1 MRAGRSTSPR
11 SRACTRRSAPGRSPA
26 STSPTPGAAGASM
39 PDGAPPRADA
49 SSSGSATSSR
59 RSRRISGSGSST
71 PPGKPSSAAIRP
83 GRSGTAP
90 TGRASS
96 ASMSSSPPSVT
107 GSSARSR
114 RVIACRS
121 CSSPATLTRRAS
133 RCTSRWPTRG
143 SARAAAHA
151 SSAIP
156 ASASARRAS
165 TRWWTTARA
174 AGGCRST
181 PPTACTARPATSR
194 TRTTSSPGRRPK
206 AARGRTTRRCS
217 MANVAP
223 ESELWRPSPARIRD
237 ANLTRFTSCVNARR
251 GTRLGDYSEL
261 YAWSLA
267 EPAAFWS
274 ELARFAD
281 VRAEWGAG
289 PLIEHPERMPGAR
302 FFPQARLNFAEN
314 LLRFDD
320 GREAL
325 VFRNECGALRSLS
338 YRELRAEE
346 ARIAD
351 GLRAAGV
358 AAGDRVAGFVPNLP
372 EAAIAMLAT
381 ATIGAIWSS
390 CSPDFGVR
398 GVLDRFGQIAPR
410 VLFTADGYFYAGK
423 QLDSLASMSEVLAK
437 LPSVERVVVI
447 PYAER
452 EPGLARL
459 GAAASRAVLWEEFG
473 SGSAP
478 PEFALH
484 PFNHPLYI
492 LYSSGTTGV
501 PKCIVHGAGGTLLQ
515 HLKEHLL
522 HTDLKRS
529 DRLFYFTTCG
539 WMMWNW
545 LMSGLACGATLV
557 LYDGSPFH
565 PQPGVP
571 RRAPVPRARHG
582 GRHLRR
588 CRPSAARRAR
598 GARVHGAL
606 PLDADRVLERSRRSQ
621 VPGRLL
627 RALPRRLA
635 PRRLRR
641 AHRARRTRDLRALG
655 CGAEPR
661 RRAHRHRGDLFRGR
675 EPAADSGSARGRPGL
690 AGRRAGRAV
699 RAAQGRRRARRGPA
713 EGDPQSHPQA
723 DHPETRAGEN
733 HRRARHPAH
742 ALGQGHRARGPQRD
756 PRTAGQERGCARQ
769 RRGAELLP
777 RSPRPSV
784 LSLTCA
790 LPLRARAMRRP
801 STPAR
806 RRRLSS
812 SATVPSS
819 TSEGFGRMSRSS
831 PGSSGSMRCGGVS
844 ARRRRVARR
853 FSRGRCAHS
862 ECPRRA
868 RRCADCTSGAAWVA
882 ARPSSWICS
891 SGACRPGRRGGY
903 ISTASCTR
911 CTRSLR
917 ASPVS
922 APRSKRSRGRCRAPR
937 GCCAS
942 MSCTWR
948 ISPTR

>member
-1 MRAGRSTSPR
+1 
-11 SRACTRRSAPGRSPA
+11 
-26 STSPTPGAAGASM
+26 
-39 PDGAPPRADA
+39 
-49 SSSGSATSSR
+49 
-59 RSRRISGSGSST
+59 
-71 PPGKPSSAAIRP
+71 
-83 GRSGTAP
+83 
-90 TGRASS
+90 
-96 ASMSSSPPSVT
+96 
-107 GSSARSR
+107 
-114 RVIACRS
+114 
-121 CSSPATLTRRAS
+121 
-133 RCTSRWPTRG
+133 
-143 SARAAAHA
+143 
-151 SSAIP
+151 
-156 ASASARRAS
+156 
-165 TRWWTTARA
+165 
-174 AGGCRST
+174 
-181 PPTACTARPATSR
+181 
-194 TRTTSSPGRRPK
+194 
-206 AARGRTTRRCS
+206 

-325 VFRNECGALRSLS
+325 VFRNECGARRSLS
-338 YRELRAEE
+338 HRELRGEV
-346 ARIAD
+346 ARVAG

-381 ATIGAIWSS
+381 ATIGATWSS

-459 GAAASRAVLWEEFG
+459 GAAASRAILWQEFG

-484 PFNHPLYI
+484 PFNHPLYV

-515 HLKEHLL
+515 HQKEHLL

-565 PQPGVP
+565 PQPGVLWHMADEE
-571 RRAPVPRARHG
+571 RITIFGTSAKYLAALEKSTFVPAQSVDLTALRTLLSTGSPLLPEGFDYVYRSVKSDLQLASISG
-582 GRHLRR
+582 GTDIVS
-588 CRPSAARRAR
+588 CF
-598 GARVHGAL
+598 
-606 PLDADRVLERSRRSQ
+606 
-621 VPGRLL
+621 
-627 RALPRRLA
+627 
-635 PRRLRR
+635 
-641 AHRARRTRDLRALG
+641 ALG
-655 CGAEPR
+655 CPTR
-661 RRAHRHRGDLFRGR
+661 PVYRGELQCRGLGM
-675 EPAADSGSARGRPGL
+675 AVDIFDDAGSPARGERGELVCTAPFPSMPIGFWNDPDGARYRAAYFERFPGVWHHGDYAALTAHDGLVIYGRSDAVLNPGGVRIGTAEIYSAVESLPQILEAL
-690 AGRRAGRAV
+690 AVGQDWQGDVRVVLFVRLRGGVELDEALQKEIRNAIRTQTTPRHVPAKIIAVPDIPRTLSGKVTELAV
-699 RAAQGRRRARRGPA
+699 RNVIHGLPVKNVDALANAGALDYFRDLP
-713 EGDPQSHPQA
+713 DLQS
-723 DHPETRAGEN
+723 
-733 HRRARHPAH
+733 
-742 ALGQGHRARGPQRD
+742 
-756 PRTAGQERGCARQ
+756 
-769 RRGAELLP
+769 
-777 RSPRPSV
+777 
-784 LSLTCA
+784 
-790 LPLRARAMRRP
+790 
-801 STPAR
+801 
-806 RRRLSS
+806 
-812 SATVPSS
+812 
-819 TSEGFGRMSRSS
+819 
-831 PGSSGSMRCGGVS
+831 
-844 ARRRRVARR
+844 
-853 FSRGRCAHS
+853 
-862 ECPRRA
+862 
-868 RRCADCTSGAAWVA
+868 
-882 ARPSSWICS
+882 
-891 SGACRPGRRGGY
+891 
-903 ISTASCTR
+903 
-911 CTRSLR
+911 
-917 ASPVS
+917 
-922 APRSKRSRGRCRAPR
+922 
-937 GCCAS
+937 
-942 MSCTWR
+942 
-948 ISPTR
+948 